1 MKPLR
6 IVWKKQALQR
16 VDEIAD
22 WYEGYMG
29 GTPARHFLQ
38 GISETVRTLS
48 GSPYIGRL
56 DERRSTTK
64 VRLYSFVAH
73 PKYKIVYYFNTR
85 SIYIVTVHRTLMKNG

>member
-29 GTPARHFLQ
+29 GTAARHFLQ

-85 SIYIVTVHRTLMKNG
+85 FI

>member
-6 IVWKKQALQR
+6 IVWKKQALHR

-29 GTPARHFLQ
+29 GTAARHFLQ
-38 GISETVRTLS
+38 GISETVQTLS
-48 GSPYIGRL
+48 YSPQIGRL
-56 DERRSTTK
+56 DGRRSTEAVK
-64 VRLYSFVAH
+64 FYSFVAH

-85 SIYIVTVHRTLMKNG
+85 SIYIVTIHRTLMKNG

>member
-29 GTPARHFLQ
+29 GTAARHFL
-38 GISETVRTLS
+38 
-48 GSPYIGRL
+48 
-56 DERRSTTK
+56 
-64 VRLYSFVAH
+64 
-73 PKYKIVYYFNTR
+73 
-85 SIYIVTVHRTLMKNG
+85 